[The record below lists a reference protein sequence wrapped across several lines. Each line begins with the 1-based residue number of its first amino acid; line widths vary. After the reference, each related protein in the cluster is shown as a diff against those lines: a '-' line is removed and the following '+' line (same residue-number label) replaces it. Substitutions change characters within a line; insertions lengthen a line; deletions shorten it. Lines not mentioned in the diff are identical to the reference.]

1 MMIQKPTCVEETFII
16 YFFNLDDILSTIIL
30 FFLTG
35 GVPERLKGFG
45 SSPNSI

>member
-1 MMIQKPTCVEETFII
+1 MIQKPTYVGETFII
-16 YFFNLDDILSTIIL
+16 YFFNYTYVLFTIIL

>member
-1 MMIQKPTCVEETFII
+1 MIQKPTCVEETFII
-16 YFFNLDDILSTIIL
+16 YFFTPYYFLPTITL